1 MLLWYNGQSPT
12 AAACAEMAWGSR
24 STLGLLHGLS
34 LKKMKLGAAT
44 FISGEVDGV
53 GKQQLASDNL
63 QQLVGAILLFL
74 SFFFLLFL
82 SASPFPSPSLL
93 SFLSLVLVRECERE

>member
-1 MLLWYNGQSPT
+1 
-12 AAACAEMAWGSR
+12 
-24 STLGLLHGLS
+24 
-34 LKKMKLGAAT
+34 MKLGVAS
-44 FISGEVDGV
+44 FISRDVDDV
-53 GKQQLASDNL
+53 GKQQLAGDDL

-93 SFLSLVLVRECERE
+93 SFLSLVLVRECEGE